1 MRDAYAVAAEKA
13 RRKDE
18 LLAERMRIEDEQYE
32 QQMLQQQMQ
41 RQQQ

>member
-18 LLAERMRIEDEQYE
+18 LLEERMRIEDEQYE
-32 QQMLQQQMQ
+32 QQMQMQ
-41 RQQQ
+41 RQQ

>member
-18 LLAERMRIEDEQYE
+18 LLEERARIEYEQYE
-32 QQMLQQQMQ
+32 QQLMQQ
-41 RQQQ
+41 